1 MTVLRTSI
9 GDAMG
14 IIQTIG
20 TQIDVATVDY
30 LQAVYTAVAD
40 PVRKLTA
47 SIGLVALLFI
57 ALNHVLQ
64 IQNISYS
71 KYLSWAVTYILVVSF
86 ATLWS
91 NFGPVYDALTGVTQG
106 YSNLVVE
113 AVAKDIETLRPEI
126 LDPARIS
133 RAAGEAK
140 TYVAMDEFG
149 HAILWIAGDLLHADF
164 SIWHVGRSLRNIVL
178 GSFVFVVGG
187 VFVATCMAVV
197 LIAKAGLIMAVSMA
211 PLGIMMF
218 MWERTRQYFQNWVSL
233 VIGFAIIPLLLGC
246 LMAIVLYLAG
256 HLLATSGASS
266 SDKAKFFGFVFF
278 MIAVLVLLFHI
289 PTMAHTLASASVA
302 VGGASVARSL
312 TSATGRISGG
322 SALQNAAMSLPMR
335 ALGSMIPRKHLHAGS
350 AAVAPTRAGGSA
362 ADVLKSGF
370 APFRQHSND
379 RKEVWRARGEQSAAG
394 DGGMSQDPTFR
405 AGS

>member
-1 MTVLRTSI
+1 MMGVTSSRTSI
-9 GDAMG
+9 GDAVG
-14 IIQTIG
+14 LIQYIG
-20 TQIDVATVDY
+20 AQIDGTTVDY
-30 LQAVYTAVAD
+30 LQAVFTAVAA

-47 SIGLVALLFI
+47 SVGLVALLFI

-64 IQNISYS
+64 IQKINYS
-71 KYLSWAVTYILVVSF
+71 TYFSWAVTYILVVSF

-91 NFGPVYDALTGVTQG
+91 NFSPVYDALTGVTQG
-106 YSNLVVE
+106 YSNLLVE

-233 VIGFAIIPLLLGC
+233 LIGFAIIPLLLGC

-256 HLLATSGASS
+256 HLLAEAAPRGAADFSF
-266 SDKAKFFGFVFF
+266 AGFIFF
-278 MIAVLVLLFHI
+278 MIAVLVLLFRL

-302 VGGASVARSL
+302 VGGVGLAPHVIGKGVEYYRK
-312 TSATGRISGG
+312 RKEERRRNENRSGG
-322 SALQNAAMSLPMR
+322 AP
-335 ALGSMIPRKHLHAGS
+335 
-350 AAVAPTRAGGSA
+350 VAPNSAGGSA
-362 ADVLKSGF
+362 TADQRSQF
-370 APFRQHSND
+370 AALGRHSND
-379 RKEVWRARGEQSAAG
+379 RKESWRRRQHES
-394 DGGMSQDPTFR
+394 
-405 AGS
+405 

>member
-1 MTVLRTSI
+1 MMGVTSSRTSI
-9 GDAMG
+9 GDAVG
-14 IIQTIG
+14 LIQYIG
-20 TQIDVATVDY
+20 AQIDGTTVDY
-30 LQAVYTAVAD
+30 LQAVFTAVAA

-47 SIGLVALLFI
+47 SVGLVALLFI

-64 IQNISYS
+64 IQKINYS
-71 KYLSWAVTYILVVSF
+71 TYFSWAVTYILVVSF

-91 NFGPVYDALTGVTQG
+91 NFSPVYDALTGVTQG
-106 YSNLVVE
+106 YSNLLVE

-233 VIGFAIIPLLLGC
+233 LIGFAIIPLLLGC

-256 HLLATSGASS
+256 HLFAEAAPRGAADFSF
-266 SDKAKFFGFVFF
+266 AGFIFF
-278 MIAVLVLLFHI
+278 MIAVLVLLFRL

-302 VGGASVARSL
+302 VGAWALLL
-312 TSATGRISGG
+312 TLSERELNITEREKKNVGEMKIV
-322 SALQNAAMSLPMR
+322 LAAHQSPL
-335 ALGSMIPRKHLHAGS
+335 
-350 AAVAPTRAGGSA
+350 T
-362 ADVLKSGF
+362 
-370 APFRQHSND
+370 
-379 RKEVWRARGEQSAAG
+379 ARGLRYSRSKVPIRGAWSTLQ
-394 DGGMSQDPTFR
+394 
-405 AGS
+405 

>member
-1 MTVLRTSI
+1 
-9 GDAMG
+9 MG
-14 IIQTIG
+14 IVQSLG

-64 IQNISYS
+64 IQNINYS

-91 NFGPVYDALTGVTQG
+91 NFRPVYDALTGVTQG

-113 AVAKDIETLRPEI
+113 AVAKDVETLRADI
-126 LDPARIS
+126 LNPANIS
-133 RAAGEAK
+133 GAGEAK
-140 TYVAMDEFG
+140 TYAAMDEFG
-149 HAILWIAGDLLHADF
+149 HAILWISRDFFRDTSILHL
-164 SIWHVGRSLRNIVL
+164 GKTLRNIFL
-178 GSFVFVVGG
+178 GGFVFIVGG
-187 VFVATCMAVV
+187 IFIASCAVV
-197 LIAKAGLIMAVSMA
+197 VVTAKAGFIVALSMA

-218 MWERTRQYFQNWVSL
+218 MWERTRQYFQSWVSL
-233 VIGFAIIPLLLGC
+233 LIGFAIIPLLLGC
-246 LMAIVLYLAG
+246 LMAIVLYFAG
-256 HLLATSGASS
+256 HLLATSGANST
-266 SDKAKFFGFVFF
+266 DKAKFFGFVFF

-289 PTMAHTLASASVA
+289 PTMAQTLASACVT

-312 TSATGRISGG
+312 TSATGRISGA
-322 SALQNAAMSLPMR
+322 SALQNYAMNLPTRALKSAASLPTK
-335 ALGSMIPRKHLHAGS
+335 ALKS
-350 AAVAPTRAGGSA
+350 AGGSA

-370 APFRQHSND
+370 AAFRRHSDD
-379 RKEVWRARGEQSAAG
+379 RKEFWRRRRHES
-394 DGGMSQDPTFR
+394 
-405 AGS
+405 